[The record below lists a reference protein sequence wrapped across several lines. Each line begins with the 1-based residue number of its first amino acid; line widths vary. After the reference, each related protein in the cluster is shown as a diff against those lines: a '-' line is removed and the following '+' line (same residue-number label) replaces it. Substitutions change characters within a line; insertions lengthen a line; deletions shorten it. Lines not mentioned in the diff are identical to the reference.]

1 MKKTRAFQ
9 GKNRILPVENNLA
22 RRVQLTESLLEQAN
36 KNINTSLS
44 SV

>member
-22 RRVQLTESLLEQAN
+22 RRVQLTDSLFLN
-36 KNINTSLS
+36 KQTKT
-44 SV
+44 